1 MRRTDR
7 TGIIVLAVLIAL
19 IGLCVLI
26 LIHPAFA
33 AAEGDNDYQVWALLK
48 PGDYVNVRLAP
59 NKKSSKIGY
68 LDAGDGCWTDGKTK
82 NGFLHVYGVGET
94 DGWVYKW
101 YMVTEKPEVVNEYY
115 VVTAIKRVIC
125 RKGVGGP
132 RIKGRL
138 GWMKNGTRVKVFCIA
153 GEWALTNR
161 GYVKSE
167 WLEVDPG

>member
-1 MRRTDR
+1 MRKTDKV
-7 TGIIVLAVLIAL
+7 GIIVITVLFAL
-19 IGLCVLI
+19 ILLLI
-26 LIHPAFA
+26 GILVDPAFA
-33 AAEGDNDYQVWALLK
+33 EDEDYEVWALLK
-48 PGDYVNVRLAP
+48 PGDYVNVRISP
-59 NKKSSKIGY
+59 NKKSEKIGY
-68 LDAGDGCWTDGKTK
+68 LDAGDGCMTDGKTK